1 MFQTHFCTTEPLNH
15 VSGLFDD
22 AVSMR
27 MMMHRATTKMES
39 MLSFCAIEEGTNEFV
54 GVLIATIF
62 QKSQWSMEEAHGEAS
77 RHIMKLKLHAI
88 AKANFFETIDA
99 EKSVCI
105 DILCVK
111 TDHQKKGIGTA
122 LMRSCIARASDIAS
136 ACVAQFTSS
145 AAQTIAKRLEFEVI
159 YELPYKDIGFENV
172 KFQQFEALYPEH
184 YSIACM
190 ALRLSPPE
198 LPAQP
203 IEEIPQ
209 PKAEKKKAK
218 RKKRK
223 T

>member
-15 VSGLFDD
+15 ITDLYDD

-27 MMMHRATTKMES
+27 VMMHRTAIKMES
-39 MLSFCAIEEGTNEFV
+39 MLSFCAIEEGTDEFV

-77 RHIMKLKLHAI
+77 RQIMKLRLHAI

-105 DILCVK
+105 NILCVK

-145 AAQTIAKRLEFEVI
+145 AAQTIAKRLQFEMI

-172 KFQQFEALYPEH
+172 KFQQFEALYPDH

-203 IEEIPQ
+203 IEEIAEPNV
-209 PKAEKKKAK
+209 EKKTAK
-218 RKKRK
+218 KKKIKR
-223 T
+223 